1 MLPADTFTAL
11 AAHNNMVEAGLK
23 ADTDTYTAL
32 LTAYTRN
39 RDWQNVKDTFS
50 DIFIPVGEC

>member
-11 AAHNNMVEAGLK
+11 AAYNNMVEAGLK
-23 ADTDTYTAL
+23 SDTDTYTAL